1 MGTLNNVNKLFD
13 PKAGKK
19 AVNVTVNQDLLR
31 QAREAGLNLSAS
43 LEEKLAEEVR
53 AIRKAR
59 WQEENRDAIEAYNR
73 SVEKNG
79 LWSDGYRRF

>member
-1 MGTLNNVNKLFD
+1 MNNVNKLFD

-53 AIRKAR
+53 ALRKAR
-59 WQEENRDAIEAYNR
+59 WQEENREAIEAYNR
-73 SVEKNG
+73 HVEQNG
-79 LWSDGYRRF
+79 LWSDGFRRF

>member
-1 MGTLNNVNKLFD
+1 MNFLFD

-31 QAREAGLNLSAS
+31 QAREAGLNLSAA

-59 WQEENRDAIEAYNR
+59 WQEENKEAIDAYNR
-73 SVEKNG
+73 HVDKNG

>member
-1 MGTLNNVNKLFD
+1 MNHLFD

-31 QAREAGLNLSAS
+31 QAREAGLNLSAA

-53 AIRKAR
+53 SIRKAR
-59 WQEENRDAIEAYNR
+59 WQEENRDAIDAYNR
-73 SVEKNG
+73 YVERNG